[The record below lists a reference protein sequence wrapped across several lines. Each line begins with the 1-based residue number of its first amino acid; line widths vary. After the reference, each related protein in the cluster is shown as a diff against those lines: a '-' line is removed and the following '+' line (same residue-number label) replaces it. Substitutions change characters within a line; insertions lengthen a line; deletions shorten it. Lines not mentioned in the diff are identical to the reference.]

1 MREKRDFNHRSA
13 SGRLTPEKLM
23 KILSD
28 VDIERFAKETY
39 QELTG
44 FNPPPEPGEIITEK
58 EDNN

>member
-1 MREKRDFNHRSA
+1 MRERREFKCRSN

-28 VDIERFAKETY
+28 VDVERFAKEKY
-39 QELTG
+39 KELTG
-44 FNPPPEPGEIITEK
+44 FNPPPEPGEIVYVK